1 MRGLS
6 FLNDV
11 FKFKNIITIKRN
23 SHAHIEIETSGY
35 IMTTVEAIK
44 DMFRNFG
51 ADIISIEVS
60 KQSTEKTR
68 IRFKVNLDDELDINE
83 ILAEIIAFDEVNK
96 AELIEH
102 K

>member
-1 MRGLS
+1 
-6 FLNDV
+6 
-11 FKFKNIITIKRN
+11 
-23 SHAHIEIETSGY
+23 
-35 IMTTVEAIK
+35 
-44 DMFRNFG
+44 MFRNFG

-96 AELIEH
+96 AELIEQLLYFTNVN
-102 K
+102 KKITVINK

>member
-1 MRGLS
+1 
-6 FLNDV
+6 
-11 FKFKNIITIKRN
+11 
-23 SHAHIEIETSGY
+23 
-35 IMTTVEAIK
+35 MTTVEAIK